1 MLFSTHQV
9 VVRFDA
15 KQFSEVSEGQWSV
28 SLQPEIWEVM
38 CRSQVA
44 AITRQKIKN
53 NVLKEK
59 KNKNKKSLVCVFVPG
74 QEDGLYHREVLH
86 ENISVWF
93 GAQVSHSV
101 ADSQL
106 DGSFQG
112 ACCGLMGEMGG

>member
-59 KNKNKKSLVCVFVPG
+59 KKKIKNLLCVCLYLGRKTVSTTEKSCMRTSLS
-74 QEDGLYHREVLH
+74 GLELR
-86 ENISVWF
+86 F
-93 GAQVSHSV
+93 PTA
-101 ADSQL
+101 
-106 DGSFQG
+106 
-112 ACCGLMGEMGG
+112 